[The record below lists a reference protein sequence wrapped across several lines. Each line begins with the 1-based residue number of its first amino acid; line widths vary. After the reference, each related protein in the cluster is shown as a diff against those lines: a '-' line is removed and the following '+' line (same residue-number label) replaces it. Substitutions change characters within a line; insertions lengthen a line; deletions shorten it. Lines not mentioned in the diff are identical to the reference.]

1 MKENLRRLAI
11 LFSVV
16 LNVAFL
22 GTYLYT
28 AAPRWVGREQ
38 PRGDGLPYQALH
50 LTQSQERKF
59 DPVRREFHTRV
70 QEVGSEIKRE
80 QLRLVDLL
88 AQPNQDPGSVR
99 AIQEK
104 ILGLQ
109 RGMQDVV
116 IGHLMEESA
125 IFTADQRVQFF
136 RILRER
142 IEKTEPASPSWMRPA
157 GKTRGAEWM
166 H

>member
-22 GTYLYT
+22 GICLYT

-38 PRGDGLPYQALH
+38 PRGDGLPYQALR
-50 LTQSQERKF
+50 LTQAQEQKF
-59 DPVRREFHTRV
+59 DSVRREFHTRMR
-70 QEVGSEIKRE
+70 EIGGEIKRE
-80 QLRLVDLL
+80 QLRLLDLL
-88 AQPNQDPGSVR
+88 AQPEQDFGSVR
-99 AIQEK
+99 AIQER

-109 RGMQDVV
+109 RGMQDAV
-116 IGHLMEESA
+116 ISHLLEESA
-125 IFTADQRVQFF
+125 IFTADQRVRFF

-142 IEKTEPASPSWMRPA
+142 IEKTEPASPPWMRPA

>member
-22 GTYLYT
+22 GIYLYT
-28 AAPRWVGREQ
+28 AAPRWVAREQ

-59 DPVRREFHTRV
+59 DPIRQRFHTRV
-70 QEVGSEIKRE
+70 HEVGSEIKRE
-80 QLRLVDLL
+80 QLRLLALL
-88 AQPNQDPGSVR
+88 AQPEQDLGSVR
-99 AIQEK
+99 ATQER

-109 RGMQDVV
+109 RGMQNAV

-125 IFTADQRVQFF
+125 IFTADQRVEFF

-142 IEKTEPASPSWMRPA
+142 IEKTEPASPPWMRPA
-157 GKTRGAEWM
+157 GKARGAEGM

>member
-22 GTYLYT
+22 GIYLYT

-38 PRGDGLPYQALH
+38 PRGDGLPYQALR
-50 LTQSQERKF
+50 LTQAQEQKF
-59 DPVRREFHTRV
+59 DSVRREFHTRMR
-70 QEVGSEIKRE
+70 EIGGEIKRE
-80 QLRLVDLL
+80 QLRLLDLL
-88 AQPNQDPGSVR
+88 AQPEQDFGSVR
-99 AIQEK
+99 AIQER

-109 RGMQDVV
+109 RGMQDAV
-116 IGHLMEESA
+116 ISHLLEESA
-125 IFTADQRVQFF
+125 IFTADQRVRFF

-142 IEKTEPASPSWMRPA
+142 IEKTEPVSPPWMRPA
-157 GKTRGAEWM
+157 GKTRGAEGM
-166 H
+166 P